1 MFPLTNSI
9 ELVPSTG
16 AVCNLN
22 ILFVALYICNG
33 VAGVAV
39 PIPTLPVD
47 VYISILFESTGKKLS
62 LDVNISPF
70 LTSPT

>member
-9 ELVPSTG
+9 DAVPSTG

-39 PIPTLPVD
+39 PIPILPVL
-47 VYISILFESTGKKLS
+47 VYKSILFESTGNKLI

-70 LTSPT
+70 LTPPS